1 MTLKNQQWRA
11 RVTFMHPGALSDE
24 RLATFVQAL
33 PGYGFLHDNGTDRM
47 RAEMDVDAPSAR
59 LAVDQAVR
67 ALRAAHGQAVGGPVT
82 VTGLRVLTAA
92 DHERELA
99 YPPAL
104 DLVGTAEVAQLLGV
118 SSQRA
123 GELARTHPAFP
134 APVAT
139 PKMGPVW
146 TRASI
151 EVFDRGWERRSGRPP
166 KTA

>member
-1 MTLKNQQWRA
+1 MRSQRWRA
-11 RVTFMHPGALSDE
+11 RVTFMHPGNLDDEQLAAL
-24 RLATFVQAL
+24 TQAL
-33 PGYGFLHDNGTDRM
+33 PGYGILHDNGTDRM

-59 LAVDQAVR
+59 LACDAAVR
-67 ALRAAHGQAVGGPVT
+67 ALRAAHAQVVGGPVT
-82 VTGLRVLTAA
+82 ITGLRVLTAA

-104 DLVGTAEVAQLLGV
+104 DLVGTAEVAQMLGV
-118 SSQRA
+118 STQRA
-123 GELARTHPAFP
+123 GELARTNPAFP

-139 PKMGPVW
+139 LKMGPVW

-151 EVFDRGWERRSGRPP
+151 EAFDRGWERRSGRPP